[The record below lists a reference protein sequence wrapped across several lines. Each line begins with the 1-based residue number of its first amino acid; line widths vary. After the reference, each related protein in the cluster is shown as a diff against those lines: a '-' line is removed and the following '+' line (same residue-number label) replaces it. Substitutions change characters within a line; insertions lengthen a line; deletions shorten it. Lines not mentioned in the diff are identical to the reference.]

1 MKNFKHLIIVALA
14 MVMVSATASAKFR
27 FGVKAGMNVNKL
39 HFDNEQLFDAANR
52 CGFTGGVGVDFTV
65 PIIGIGVDLSAMYAH
80 MDSKFE
86 IKDLTNP
93 ENSNVGKNFLEIP
106 LNLKY
111 TLAIPAV
118 SSIVKPYVFT
128 GPTLA
133 LKLSKDD
140 NFTKTRNAQ
149 WGWNVGL
156 GLELIRHL
164 QIGAGY
170 TFGIN
175 NVAKHID
182 WVTTQTNVVDIKAR
196 NNYWT
201 VTAGWYF

>member
-14 MVMVSATASAKFR
+14 MLMVSTTASAKFR
-27 FGVKAGMNVNKL
+27 FGVKAGVNVNKL
-39 HFDNEQLFDAANR
+39 HFDNEQLYDADNR

-65 PIIGIGVDLSAMYAH
+65 PVIGIGVDLSAMYSH
-80 MDSKFE
+80 MDSRFD
-86 IKDLTNP
+86 IKELPNTR
-93 ENSNVGKNFLEIP
+93 SNVGKNFLEIP

-111 TLAIPAV
+111 TLSVPAI
-118 SSIVKPYVFT
+118 SSIVKPYIFT

-140 NFTKTRNAQ
+140 NFTKTRTSQ

-170 TFGIN
+170 TFGMN

-182 WVTTQTNVVDIKAR
+182 YITNQTNVGVIKAK

-201 VTAGWYF
+201 ITAGWYF